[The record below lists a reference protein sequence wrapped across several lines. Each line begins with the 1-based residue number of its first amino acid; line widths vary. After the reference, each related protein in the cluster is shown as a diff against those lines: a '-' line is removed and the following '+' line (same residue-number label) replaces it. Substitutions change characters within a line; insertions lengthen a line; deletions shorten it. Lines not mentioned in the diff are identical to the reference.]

1 MGCPVSTPH
10 NRNFLTAHG
19 AGSLASVSP
28 TIHHRSRSQ
37 AFAFLVAAVT
47 AGSAGCAVGGTA
59 ERDVRSASAS
69 AHHDRDTVR
78 IALVVGGED
87 IATATLADTPV
98 AREFAA
104 ALPVTIEME
113 DRFGHAKIGRLSD
126 GLMDGDV
133 DRVLDPAAGHIGYWP
148 PDDTVAIVTADLGPS
163 ISAPGL
169 VALGIVDTGLDSVAS
184 ADDGIQ
190 MTFELAG

>member
-1 MGCPVSTPH
+1 
-10 NRNFLTAHG
+10 
-19 AGSLASVSP
+19 VSP
-28 TIHHRSRSQ
+28 TIHHRSGSR
-37 AFAFLVAAVT
+37 AFAFLAAAVT
-47 AGSAGCAVGGTA
+47 ALSAGCTSGGTA
-59 ERDVRSASAS
+59 ERDFRSASAS

-78 IALVVGGED
+78 IALIVGGED
-87 IATATLADTPV
+87 IATATLADTPA

-113 DRFGHAKIGRLSD
+113 DRFGQAKTGRLSE

-133 DRVLDPAAGHIGYWP
+133 DRVLDPAAGLIGYWP
-148 PDDTVAIVTADLGPS
+148 PDGTLAIVTADLGPS
-163 ISAPGL
+163 IAAPGL

-184 ADDGIQ
+184 ADDGIE